1 MAEDALCTHEPG
13 TFKDAPLLRSPQVVY
28 GAGGGN
34 AATSASVEPVRPIAI
49 AWDDAARDRIKKI
62 PALVRGVV
70 TRAVEDSCRKE
81 GRDRVTLEVLDAIR
95 ARMPVPKVF
104 RPS

>member
-13 TFKDAPLLRSPQVVY
+13 RFLDSPLLKTAGKGPAAPVEY
-28 GAGGGN
+28 GTPA
-34 AATSASVEPVRPIAI
+34 AATLL
-49 AWDDAARDRIKKI
+49 WDDQARERMKAI
-62 PALVRGVV
+62 PAFVRGMVV
-70 TRAVEDSCRKE
+70 RAVEDSCRKE
-81 GRDRVTLEVLDAIR
+81 GRGRVTLEALEAIR